1 MAIGMC
7 SRRRVTSYTNA
18 KINSGEFFIS
28 LLCDVNRNRILTEII
43 VNGCDFLDVL

>member
-7 SRRRVTSYTNA
+7 SRRRVTSCTNA
-18 KINSGEFFIS
+18 KMNSGEFFIS

-43 VNGCDFLDVL
+43 VNDCDFLDVL